1 MVFTSLLDNQRVV
14 YNRFRHFL
22 KANEVFWNVYDTFI
36 YQGRYFVV
44 FSSLLDSQ
52 RGVYNRLRHFL
63 KASDV
68 FFNYLRHFYLAR
80 EVFCIVY
87 VTFR

>member
-1 MVFTSLLDNQRVV
+1 MFSSLLDNQRVV
-14 YNRFRHFL
+14 YNRLRHFL
-22 KANEVFWNVYDTFI
+22 KANKVLWTVYDTFI

-68 FFNYLRHFYLAR
+68 F
-80 EVFCIVY
+80 
-87 VTFR
+87 